1 MTRTSRTLL
10 VLGLMSIG
18 TVIVLGMMARRYTRV
33 LEARQQTE
41 NASPRSAGDDSG
53 ALLDS
58 AAERNVQAYLYVTS
72 ALKQAAEAMGEQ
84 EASTEVGIDKLRM
97 TFERALVESRLD
109 RGGFQE
115 MDGVVRA
122 WEAGSQEVSQAYR
135 RELDRRAAEVRDSR
149 TGAYDPLER

>member
-18 TVIVLGMMARRYTRV
+18 TVIVLGMMARRYTQV
-33 LEARQQTE
+33 LEARQQAE
-41 NASPRSAGDDSG
+41 SASARSAGDVSG

-72 ALKQAAEAMGEQ
+72 ALKQAAEAMGER
-84 EASTEVGIDKLRM
+84 EASTEAGIDKLRM
-97 TFERALVESRLD
+97 TFERVLVESRLD
-109 RGGFQE
+109 RSGFQE

-135 RELDRRAAEVRDSR
+135 RELDRRAAEVRESR

>member
-10 VLGLMSIG
+10 VLVLMSIG
-18 TVIVLGMMARRYTRV
+18 TVVVLGMMARRYTRV

-41 NASPRSAGDDSG
+41 NASRRSAADVSG

-84 EASTEVGIDKLRM
+84 EASTEAGIEKLRM
-97 TFERALVESRLD
+97 TFERVLVESRLD

-149 TGAYDPLER
+149 TGVYDPLER

>member
-18 TVIVLGMMARRYTRV
+18 TVIVLGMMAGRYTRV
-33 LEARQQTE
+33 LEARQQAE
-41 NASPRSAGDDSG
+41 NASPRSAGDVSG

-84 EASTEVGIDKLRM
+84 EASTQAGIDQLRM
-97 TFERALVESRLD
+97 TFERVLVESRLD
-109 RGGFQE
+109 RSGFQE
-115 MDGVVRA
+115 MDAVVGA